1 MRVAGYLL
9 QFPNCSAD
17 LYPVSSKLSI
27 GCVSAPDSL
36 QDLEKEVTTEYER
49 HGASLKRYLLGHG
62 ASAAKADDL
71 IQDAFLKY
79 YLLRLAGEKVENP
92 RAWLFTVVRHG
103 WLEVLRSPRYQ
114 REVELA
120 PAVAT
125 GVEPDDGMWR
135 SLWALAVGSLAPR
148 EKQCMELRRDGLQY
162 DEIAEV
168 MGVQP
173 GTVAALIARA
183 QTKIRRNLAES
194 MS

>member
-9 QFPNCSAD
+9 QFPICSAD
-17 LYPVSSKLSI
+17 LYPVSRKLSI
-27 GCVSAPDSL
+27 GCASNADSL
-36 QDLEKEVTTEYER
+36 QDLEKEVTAEYER
-49 HGASLKRYLLGHG
+49 HGASLKRYLQGHG
-62 ASAAKADDL
+62 ASPSKADDL
-71 IQDAFLKY
+71 IQDAFLKF
-79 YLLRLAGEKVENP
+79 YLLRLAGEAVENP
-92 RAWLFTVVRHG
+92 RAWLFTVVRNG
-103 WLEVLRSPRYQ
+103 WLEVLRSPRHQ

-125 GVEPDDGMWR
+125 GVEADDGMWR
-135 SLWALAVGSLAPR
+135 SLWALALASLAPR
-148 EKQCMELRRDGLQY
+148 EKQCMELRREGLQY

-168 MGVQP
+168 LGVQP